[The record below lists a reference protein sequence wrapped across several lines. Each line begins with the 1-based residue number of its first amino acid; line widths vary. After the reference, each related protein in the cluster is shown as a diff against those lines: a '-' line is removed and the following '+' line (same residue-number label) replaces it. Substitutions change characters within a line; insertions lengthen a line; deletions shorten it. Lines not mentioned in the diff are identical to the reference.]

1 MEIKNIGRCIICRED
16 SVQLTDEHVIPDAL
30 GGVYHIY
37 NVCKNC
43 NSEMGIKID
52 NYLTNNKISQFYRD
66 KHSIKGK
73 TGDIPNP
80 LSDIFYSDDKSQ
92 KMQFRRNNDHQLL
105 PYIFQ
110 KNEIVRN
117 EKGIIEKII
126 ISCDESD
133 KHKVKKELKK
143 ILSRN
148 KLKESDIS
156 EVETKTIFLSD
167 SFKASWTLEL
177 DKLKIGILKIAY
189 EFAVDKVEKYF
200 SDKNAVKIS
209 KILKDADYEKASK
222 YVNVG
227 NGFDMAILKP
237 FESFIDFD
245 KKRHI
250 LILSRGPQGL
260 ICIVSLNEMFHF
272 GVNLSPNNLL
282 PFNDS
287 LIGIND
293 LDGKNFT
300 VKRLEDIFHEI
311 QGDIKLDFYDGDIN
325 IKELE
330 DNFEV
335 LEHYYDPMTN
345 KAIKDRIPLYDK
357 NGIFIKYLHEQNS
370 LLTNNSEL
378 SSKLTREGSEFK
390 AKIKDR
396 YSDLYIQSRNTMKFF
411 RLTSIVLTQ
420 SWKRIL

>member
-1 MEIKNIGRCIICRED
+1 M
-16 SVQLTDEHVIPDAL
+16 
-30 GGVYHIY
+30 
-37 NVCKNC
+37 
-43 NSEMGIKID
+43 
-52 NYLTNNKISQFYRD
+52 
-66 KHSIKGK
+66 
-73 TGDIPNP
+73 
-80 LSDIFYSDDKSQ
+80 
-92 KMQFRRNNDHQLL
+92 
-105 PYIFQ
+105 
-110 KNEIVRN
+110 
-117 EKGIIEKII
+117 
-126 ISCDESD
+126 
-133 KHKVKKELKK
+133 
-143 ILSRN
+143 
-148 KLKESDIS
+148 
-156 EVETKTIFLSD
+156 ETKTIFLSD

-335 LEHYYDPMTN
+335 FEHYYDPMTN